1 MNDLVIKALYVFQS
15 MLPSP
20 WQIPNENQFST
31 KLGKPKAEQTFKKK
45 LFTKLIKLIHDLQ
58 WDPSTQQN
66 IESFGKCQFSLIVNS
81 QNS

>member
-31 KLGKPKAEQTFKKK
+31 KLGKPKAEQTFKKGW
-45 LFTKLIKLIHDLQ
+45 FTNLWLIRDS
-58 WDPSTQQN
+58 STPKN
-66 IESFGKCQFSLIVNS
+66 IKSLLECQFSLIVNS
-81 QNS
+81 QNP

>member
-31 KLGKPKAEQTFKKK
+31 KLGKPKAEQTFNKEW
-45 LFTKLIKLIHDLQ
+45 FTNL
-58 WDPSTQQN
+58 
-66 IESFGKCQFSLIVNS
+66 
-81 QNS
+81 